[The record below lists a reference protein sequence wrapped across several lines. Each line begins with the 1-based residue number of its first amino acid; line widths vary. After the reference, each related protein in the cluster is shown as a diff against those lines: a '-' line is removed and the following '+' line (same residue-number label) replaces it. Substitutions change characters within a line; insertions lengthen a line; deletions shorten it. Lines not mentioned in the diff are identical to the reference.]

1 MTRDVQWVDQKVT
14 DPAETLKLYCK
25 VHKGDLVPVIEEDK
39 IPIPEPEEK
48 MPNEEESGRQ
58 NGNLEKS

>member
-1 MTRDVQWVDQKVT
+1 MT
-14 DPAETLKLYCK
+14 DPAETLKLFCK